1 VYEGVCECACV
12 YVLGCLEYLVF
23 KCMADAA
30 AHAGNYVCVFLCM
43 CVCLCE
49 DACVC
54 SYLCAYLHV
63 CEGVYVC

>member
-54 SYLCAYLHV
+54 SYLCAYIHV
-63 CEGVYVC
+63 CEGVHVC